1 MHLLHFELIQELR
14 AEGFNVSPGSMGE
27 NLTTVGIDLLGLPPG
42 TLLNIGAEAQ
52 LCITGLRNPCKQL
65 DDYQPGLMAAVIEG
79 DADGGLVRKAGV
91 MAVVVKG
98 GLIRLADEIVISLPD
113 APQQKRVPV

>member
-1 MHLLHFELIQELR
+1 
-14 AEGFNVSPGSMGE
+14 MGE
-27 NLTTVGIDLLGLPPG
+27 HLTTVGIDLLGLSSV
-42 TLLNIGAEAQ
+42 TLLNIGAEAK
-52 LCITGLRNPCKQL
+52 LCISSLRNPCKQL

-98 GLIRLADEIVISLPD
+98 GIRLADEIVISLPD